1 MKTISELEK
10 LIVRIIPICFLNIV
24 EGKSILNLLKK
35 IGSSFR
41 ILLIKLSIWIYLI
54 VKRQLIALMMEKLSA
69 LKLIKK
75 ILVKFKEKCAELNVS
90 LSVGFLTVYAMLL
103 KELTGNKIIP
113 IGMPFSSRREDGV
126 DMIGLLV
133 NLELICLQIDC
144 RDEFESLVYQTHKQ
158 VMHYI
163 TKKYPPF
170 VEMCRIFKASREK
183 MKLPHHIVYNY
194 LEEYESLQ
202 NNEIVISPIT
212 YIDNQVRHDFG
223 LLINNSSS
231 ECYGEFTYNTNFLGS
246 DIAEYAR
253 DIYLKLLNSI
263 INQ

>member
-1 MKTISELEK
+1 MDIPNSKTTTDSTYD
-10 LIVRIIPICFLNIV
+10 
-24 EGKSILNLLKK
+24 GKTLRFEID
-35 IGSSFR
+35 
-41 ILLIKLSIWIYLI
+41 
-54 VKRQLIALMMEKLSA
+54 
-69 LKLIKK
+69 KK